1 MKNAINAI
9 VAYLQSKQIPCKVA
23 GNFIITG
30 VSMEDFSDYGADP
43 YDLPQ
48 TEGFSHEWETSFRIE
63 IMAW

>member
-1 MKNAINAI
+1 
-9 VAYLQSKQIPCKVA
+9 
-23 GNFIITG
+23 
-30 VSMEDFSDYGADP
+30 MEDFSDYGADP